1 MVLPQIIFCAGVIRM
16 YANSNA
22 INATYTATG
31 ILRYLTISKLD
42 SDIIS
47 LNCTD
52 FYEFELVEV
61 RLWPALPWV

>member
-1 MVLPQIIFCAGVIRM
+1 MVVIIVLPQIIFWAGVIRM

-42 SDIIS
+42 SEIIS
-47 LNCTD
+47 LNYTD
-52 FYEFELVEV
+52 F
-61 RLWPALPWV
+61 

>member
-1 MVLPQIIFCAGVIRM
+1 MVLPQIIFCAGIIRR
-16 YANSNA
+16 YANSKA

-42 SDIIS
+42 SEIIS

-52 FYEFELVEV
+52 F
-61 RLWPALPWV
+61 